1 MSGKYMFTCMKVSF
15 FLICMLFF
23 HVAFGQYDL
32 SAIDKR
38 LEAAKKELGGK
49 YAMMVYK
56 DGKIIYQKA
65 IGEEFTVKTQVP
77 IGMSS
82 QWITTAAVMT
92 FVDEGRLAL
101 DDKVSQYLP
110 LLTKYSKGYITIKDC
125 LANLT
130 GIEGSVPKSLK
141 ELTNRKRYET
151 LDAEV
156 TEFISSRE
164 ILSNPGLEFRYNTI
178 GTNMA
183 ARVLEI
189 ITRRGF
195 EQIVAERITRPMQ
208 MRSTNYSNFNAVN
221 PAGGAQSSAQD
232 YITFLGM
239 LLNQGMYNGK
249 RILSENAIAAMETT
263 WTTSQMIRSAPSS
276 LQGLQYGLGQW
287 ILATDMA
294 GKPTVVASP
303 GLFGTWPLIDRCRGY
318 AMVLVTQQEMNESKG
333 KIVDELKAMLDAAI
347 PPVNCK

>member
-1 MSGKYMFTCMKVSF
+1 MSGKYIFNCMKVSLFLACMQF
-15 FLICMLFF
+15 FQA
-23 HVAFGQYDL
+23 AFGQYDL

-49 YAMMVYK
+49 YAFMVYK
-56 DGKIIYQKA
+56 DGKVIYQKA
-65 IGEEFTVKTQVP
+65 FGEEFTVKTQVP

-82 QWITTAAVMT
+82 QWITAAAVMS
-92 FVDEGRLAL
+92 FVDEGKLAL
-101 DDKVSQYLP
+101 DDKVSKYIP

-130 GIEGSVPKSLK
+130 GLEGSIPKSLK
-141 ELTNRKRYET
+141 ELQNRKRYEN
-151 LDAEV
+151 LDAEI
-156 TEFISSRE
+156 TDFISSRE

-178 GTNMA
+178 GLNMA
-183 ARVLEI
+183 SRVLEI

-208 MRSTNYSNFNAVN
+208 MRSTTYSNFNAVN

-239 LLNQGMYNGK
+239 ILNQGMYNGK
-249 RILSENAIAAMETT
+249 RILSEKAIADMETA
-263 WTTSQMIRSAPSS
+263 WTTSQMMRSTPRS
-276 LQGLQYGLGQW
+276 LQGLQYGFGQW
-287 ILATDMA
+287 ILATDAA
-294 GKPTVVASP
+294 GKSTVIASP

-318 AMVLVTQQEMNESKG
+318 AMVLVTQQEMDESKG
-333 KIVDELKAMLDAAI
+333 KIVDELKAMIDAVI
-347 PPVNCK
+347 PATHCQ